1 MKRICF
7 LIASLLP
14 LLILLASKNVHWADG
29 QSTGTIEPASY
40 LLEGLDAKEALAL
53 ANRWQEG
60 KSDVESFVT
69 TEHIQFN
76 FTDGDRVTINLPEDR
91 LVVAIAP
98 YKEKTHSC
106 KVHYMSGCQG
116 ELINFPVKVTARQL
130 DGTVLID
137 KNMQTMSN
145 GFIELWLPR
154 DLEIRLTIDS
164 HKGWSEGIIKT
175 FSDSNTCITTFQLS

>member
-76 FTDGDRVTINLPEDR
+76 FTDGDRVTISQR
-91 LVVAIAP
+91 
-98 YKEKTHSC
+98 T
-106 KVHYMSGCQG
+106 
-116 ELINFPVKVTARQL
+116 
-130 DGTVLID
+130 
-137 KNMQTMSN
+137 
-145 GFIELWLPR
+145 
-154 DLEIRLTIDS
+154 
-164 HKGWSEGIIKT
+164 GW
-175 FSDSNTCITTFQLS
+175 